1 MRVTRWIWAAPAA
14 FLVHD
19 AEELLTVERW
29 LRTHATELPAAL
41 RPLLDVT
48 TRQFA
53 VAVAVLAAGFLLAAA
68 HGARQARR
76 DALSLPFLLAAGAL
90 VGNALTHVGQAALLG
105 GYTPGVATAVLVVL
119 PYGLGLGRTLRAH
132 RLASARRY
140 AAAVG
145 AGVLLQIPLALMAL
159 AIGRAR

>member
-29 LRTHATELPAAL
+29 LRAHAAELPAAV
-41 RPLLDVT
+41 RPLLGVT

-53 VAVAVLAAGFLLAAA
+53 VGVAVLAVGFLLAAA
-68 HGARQARR
+68 HGARRARR
-76 DALSLPFLLAAGAL
+76 DALSIPFLLAAGAL
-90 VGNALTHVGQAALLG
+90 VGNALTHAGQAALFG
-105 GYTPGVATAVLVVL
+105 GYTPGVVTAVLVVL

-145 AGVLLQIPLALMAL
+145 AGVLLQLPLALIAL
-159 AIGRAR
+159 AIGRA